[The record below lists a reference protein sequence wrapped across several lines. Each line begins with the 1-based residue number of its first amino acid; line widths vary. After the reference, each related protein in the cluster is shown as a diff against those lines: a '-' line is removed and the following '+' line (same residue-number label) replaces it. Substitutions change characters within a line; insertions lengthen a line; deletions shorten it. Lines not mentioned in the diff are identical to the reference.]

1 MFMHVRNQNCWIYV
15 LEWHSI
21 KYESNRWYFYCT
33 FFKEKVNALKFNFA
47 NTLALAFELKFV
59 CAIFSR
65 FTGSTVDRSEFHNS
79 CFYINGKDLIN
90 HLMSEF
96 V

>member
-1 MFMHVRNQNCWIYV
+1 MLEIKIVEFMCSSDTALNMSLTVDH
-15 LEWHSI
+15 
-21 KYESNRWYFYCT
+21 FYST